1 MPDIDA
7 VHSLIDTAALLTFGE
22 GEIVP
27 IKRTVST
34 LALAV
39 GGLSEAKADNLDY
52 DDATG
57 YLYLKSGNNVLNY
70 VEISGGGGTSVKVG
84 DVTNP
89 AIALNKNSVTLT
101 WGDPDDVVI
110 SGVTLAAWG
119 GTRLV
124 RKAGSAPND
133 KNDGTVVVDNKT
145 RNAYATNG
153 YVDSGLEYGTTY
165 FYRWFPYTDGN
176 KFTDGSS
183 LNATPTREI
192 IANIPAQ
199 SGTLTYDG
207 TAQTPTWANY
217 DADKMTLSVAAQT
230 DAGTYTAEFT
240 PNNGYCW
247 SDSSITAK
255 TVNWMIE
262 KATLTKPEQSGTL
275 TYNGNTQ
282 TASWDNNYDSSLMT
296 VSDDTGINAGSYEAT
311 FAIIDKDNYEWSN
324 GTTTDR
330 TSDWIINKATGSV
343 SVSSASVSLNTSQL
357 YADITVSQIGDGA
370 LSVQSSN
377 TSVATVNSI
386 VNNAF
391 RITGVDSGSC
401 TVTVTAAST
410 TNYTEATATISVTAS
425 FVDSVLNNNSWS
437 VISDISAAG
446 KGSTYWNVG
455 DTKEVVLNG
464 TIGTLTLSNK
474 SLWVFILG
482 FDHNASVEGNGIT
495 FGTFKD
501 AQNGGNDVCL
511 VDDAYGTNAGNSG
524 AKKFALNHWGSSSS
538 PYNTNYGGWKGC
550 DARYDILGST
560 DTAPSGYGS
569 TPTTSRVGYD
579 ASSTCATNPVSNT
592 FMSAL
597 PSDLRAVMKP
607 MTKYTDNKG
616 NSSNVAANVTASVD
630 YLPLLAEFEMQGAR
644 SYANEYERN
653 SQAQYSYYANGNSKI
668 KKRFDGDKS
677 AVIWW
682 CRSALPSTA
691 SSFCR
696 VHTDGSAYSTASRY
710 SLGLAPA
717 FKV

>member
-1 MPDIDA
+1 LNNKPQINGVTLSGNKTTED
-7 VHSLIDTAALLTFGE
+7 LIPIGTGLTFDEDG
-22 GEIVP
+22 
-27 IKRTVST
+27 K
-34 LALAV
+34 
-39 GGLSEAKADNLDY
+39 
-52 DDATG
+52 
-57 YLYLKSGNNVLNY
+57 LKTT
-70 VEISGGGGTSVKVG
+70 GGGGGSAIKLA
-84 DVTNP
+84 DVLNP
-89 AIALNKNSVTLT
+89 TVTVNDNTATLKWT
-101 WGDPDDVVI
+101 DPDDIIVSRSV
-110 SGVTLAAWG
+110 LAAWS
-119 GTRLV
+119 GTAVV
-124 RKAGSAPND
+124 RKVGSAPASMT
-133 KNDGTVVVDNKT
+133 DGTLVIDSKT
-145 RNAYATNG
+145 KNQYSSSGYADT
-153 YVDSGLEYGTTY
+153 GLAYGTTY
-165 FYRWFPYTDGN
+165 YYRWFPYTDEGVV
-176 KFTDGSS
+176 TDGSYETAS
-183 LNATPTREI
+183 IAMIKIPTVPSQ
-192 IANIPAQ
+192 N
-199 SGTLTYDG
+199 GTLTYNG
-207 TAQTPTWANY
+207 TAQTPTWSDY
-217 DADKMTLSVAAQT
+217 DSNKMTLSVTAET
-230 DAGTYTAEFT
+230 NAGTYTAEFT
-240 PNNGYCW
+240 PKSGYCW
-247 SDSSITAK
+247 NDDTTTAKSVSWVIDKAAGAVSVVPSSI
-255 TVNWMIE
+255 E
-262 KATLTKPEQSGTL
+262 L
-275 TYNGNTQ
+275 
-282 TASWDNNYDSSLMT
+282 
-296 VSDDTGINAGSYEAT
+296 NA
-311 FAIIDKDNYEWSN
+311 
-324 GTTTDR
+324 
-330 TSDWIINKATGSV
+330 
-343 SVSSASVSLNTSQL
+343 SQL
-357 YADITVSQIGDGA
+357 YEDITITQTGDGV

-377 TSVATVNSI
+377 TNVATVGTI
-386 VNNAF
+386 TNNAL
-391 RITGVDSGSC
+391 RITGVNSGSC
-401 TVTVTAAST
+401 TVTVSAAASTNYTAAS
-410 TNYTEATATISVTAS
+410 ATVSVSAL

-437 VISDISAAG
+437 VISNISAAG
-446 KGSTYWNVG
+446 TGSTYWNIG

-464 TIGTLTLSNK
+464 TVGTLTLSSK

-511 VDDAYGTNAGNSG
+511 VDDTYGTSAGKSG

-682 CRSALPSTA
+682 CRSATSSSA
-691 SSFCR
+691 ASFCI
-696 VHTDGSAYSTASRY
+696 VNTGGSAESTNSRY
-710 SLGLAPA
+710 SYGLAPI